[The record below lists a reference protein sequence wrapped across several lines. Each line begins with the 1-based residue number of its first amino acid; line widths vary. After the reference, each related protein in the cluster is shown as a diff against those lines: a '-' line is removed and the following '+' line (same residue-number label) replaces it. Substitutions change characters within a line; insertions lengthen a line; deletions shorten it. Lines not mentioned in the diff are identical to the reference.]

1 MDNIN
6 YLGSKNIRLGLLI
19 QEIIE
24 QKERKIIWRKKLPNQ
39 S

>member
-6 YLGSKNIRLGLLI
+6 YLGSKNIRQGLLI

-24 QKERKIIWRKKLPNQ
+24 QKERKII
-39 S
+39 

>member
-6 YLGSKNIRLGLLI
+6 YLGSKNIKQRFLI

-24 QKERKIIWRKKLPNQ
+24 QKERKII
-39 S
+39 

>member
-6 YLGSKNIRLGLLI
+6 NLGSKNIRLGLLI

-24 QKERKIIWRKKLPNQ
+24 QKERKII
-39 S
+39 